1 MGFLKNLSIGQKLL
15 GSFVIILVIQ
25 ATQMVITNNGLTT
38 MDNNINRIANTNL
51 PATTQALKLSG
62 SLRDSSRALGFYIIT
77 QSPIDKIIYD
87 ASLSTLASQVKALKE
102 QTAIQNNPDYL
113 SQLDE
118 IDSLIKETKSTQT
131 NLLSMAAEPN
141 SNMPA
146 MQFSA
151 DNINP
156 VYRSN
161 LQLLSSMLAAE
172 DEEDASEERRE
183 LINSIVAL
191 RYYWNTINN
200 ELRLFLAF
208 RTAVAVDNAKLYIE
222 AAQKEYGKLLEFSDL
237 FNFEQE
243 EAIDKLG
250 PTLDKYWS
258 DIDKMFA
265 LHKSEEWRQDAFLLR
280 TQVSPSLNRIDDK
293 INALV
298 KSLQTESDE
307 SAAEALKISEDQKNI
322 TLVATGVAFIVLI
335 FMGLSLSRSISRP
348 IRQAV
353 DIANHIASGNLNNQ
367 IKIDVMDETGEML
380 STLDKMQTDLRNRIE
395 SDAKVAAE
403 NLRIRQALDN
413 VSVSVTVSNDEN
425 NLIYLNHAAIELMKS
440 MENQIRNQHPGFS
453 VDNLIGDKISIYLED
468 KSVASAYQQ
477 ALKSEQEY
485 NMVLAERNLHLT
497 ASPVYDD
504 SGTYQGRVTQWQ
516 DITDQL
522 AAEQEERNRIEAER
536 IVASENARIR
546 VALDNVTTNVMLAD
560 NDRNIIYMNK
570 NATSLFTDNQDEIR
584 SQLPNFDP
592 DSLIGTNID
601 GFHENPSHQVS
612 LLNNLNSTFESEL
625 LIGSLTMKIIAT
637 PVISDEGERL
647 GTAVEWGDRTQEVAV
662 EKEIDELVEAA
673 SQGNLV
679 SRIDLANK
687 QGFFKQL
694 GQGINSLLDQLTGV
708 FSDIARVMSEMSEGR
723 LSNKI
728 SREYQGTFGEVKND
742 INKTISNLSGVLGDL
757 KEAAESISD
766 ASAEISDGNN
776 NLSSRTEQQA
786 SNLEETAASME
797 ELTSTVQHNSTNA
810 QQANQV
816 ASTARQSAEKGGEV
830 VSSAISAM
838 NEISKSS
845 NQIAEI
851 IGVIDEIAFQTNL
864 LALNASVEAA
874 RAGEQGRGFA
884 VVATEVRN
892 LASRS
897 AEAAKEIKELIQDSQ
912 VKVKSGTDL
921 VNQSGQTLDEIVGDV
936 KKVGDIVAE
945 IAASS
950 VQQSSGIAQVN
961 EAVTAIDDLTQ
972 QNAALAEETSA
983 ASASMSDKAEEM
995 LELVGFFQL
1004 DSSVKA
1010 SNSPTTRTA
1019 RPVQPAATQA
1029 AAKPVSRL
1037 APKPSSPKPSS
1048 IERPKATASTSSSSS
1063 SSIEKVDAKP
1073 AVQDEGD
1080 EWEEF

>member
-1 MGFLKNLSIGQKLL
+1 MGLLKNLSIGQKLI
-15 GSFVIILVIQ
+15 GSFIIILLIQ
-25 ATQMVITNNGLTT
+25 ATQMVISNNGLTT
-38 MDNNINRIANTNL
+38 MDNNINKITHTNL
-51 PATTQALKLSG
+51 PATTQALKLSS

-87 ASLSTLASQVKALKE
+87 ASLSTLNSEVNALKE
-102 QTAIQNNPDYL
+102 QAAIQNNPEYL

-118 IDSLIKETKSTQT
+118 IARLIKETQSTQA

-146 MQFSA
+146 MQYSA

-156 VYRSN
+156 VYRGN

-172 DEEDASEERRE
+172 EQEEASEERRE

-191 RYYWNTINN
+191 RYFWNTINN
-200 ELRLFLAF
+200 EMRLFLAF
-208 RTAVAVDNAKLYIE
+208 RTAVAVDNAKLYVE
-222 AAQKEYGKLLEFSDL
+222 AAQKEYQKLLEFSDL

-243 EAIDKLG
+243 EAVDKLG
-250 PTLDKYWS
+250 PTLEKYWS
-258 DIDKMFA
+258 DIDEMFA
-265 LHKSEEWRQDAFLLR
+265 LHKSEQWRQDAFLLR
-280 TQVSPSLNRIDDK
+280 TDVSPKLNQINDK
-293 INALV
+293 INNLV
-298 KSLQTESDE
+298 KSLEADSDN
-307 SAAEALKISEDQKNI
+307 SAAEALEISQNQKNI
-322 TLVATGVAFIVLI
+322 TFIATGIAFLVLI
-335 FMGLSLSRSISRP
+335 FMGWSLSRSISRP

-353 DIANHIASGNLNNQ
+353 DVANNIASGNLNNS
-367 IKIDVMDETGEML
+367 IKIDAMDETGEML

-395 SDAKVAAE
+395 ADAKVAAE

-425 NLIYLNHAAIELMKS
+425 HLIYLNQAAVDLLKS
-440 MENQIRNQHPGFS
+440 MEDKIRAHHPGFS
-453 VDNLIGDKISIYLED
+453 VDKLIGDKISSYLED
-468 KSVASAYQQ
+468 KSVVSAYQQ
-477 ALKSEQEY
+477 ALKSEQDY

-497 ASPVYDD
+497 ASPVYDEN
-504 SGTYQGRVTQWQ
+504 GIYQGRVTQWE

-522 AAEQEERNRIEAER
+522 AAEKEEQERIKAER

-560 NDRNIIYMNK
+560 NERNIIYMNK
-570 NATSLFTDNQDEIR
+570 NAVSLFSNNQDEIR

-592 DSLIGTNID
+592 ESLIGTNID
-601 GFHENPSHQVS
+601 GFHKNPSHQIG
-612 LLNNLNSTFESEL
+612 LLNNLNSTYESEL
-625 LIGSLTMKIIAT
+625 EIGRLTMKIIAT
-637 PVISDEGERL
+637 PVISDDGERL

-673 SQGNLV
+673 SKGNLS
-679 SRIDLANK
+679 SRINMADK
-687 QGFFKQL
+687 EGFFKQL

-708 FSDIARVMSEMSEGR
+708 FSDIARVMSDMSEGK
-723 LSNKI
+723 LTNKI

-797 ELTSTVQHNSTNA
+797 ELTSTVQHNSSNA

-838 NEISKSS
+838 NEISQSS

-897 AEAAKEIKELIQDSQ
+897 AEAAKEIKELIQDSL

-950 VQQSSGIAQVN
+950 VQQSSGIGQVN
-961 EAVTAIDDLTQ
+961 DAVTAIDDLTQ

-983 ASASMSDKAEEM
+983 ASASMTDKAEEM
-995 LELVGFFQL
+995 LELVGFFHL
-1004 DSSVKA
+1004 DSSAKA
-1010 SNSPTTRTA
+1010 TTTASA
-1019 RPVQPAATQA
+1019 RP
-1029 AAKPVSRL
+1029 AKPVQAASVKAAPRPVPKQ
-1037 APKPSSPKPSS
+1037 APKPA
-1048 IERPKATASTSSSSS
+1048 PKAPAPAPAPAPKAKSA
-1063 SSIEKVDAKP
+1063 SIEKVDTKP